1 MLKKIYLIVTVILLL
16 LIVFCVFK
24 IKKHDNIQR
33 QANNINDLSEL
44 SDNNLD
50 LDYYRKF
57 YNNEDIIAML
67 KIADVTTLIVQSE
80 DNDYYLNHLLDN
92 SYNILG
98 TPFLDYRNNLDDK
111 KIIIY
116 GHNAHHYET
125 PLKVLEKYLNEDFYR
140 NNSEIILTTDNKV
153 ITYKIFSV
161 AEYENDYNYSIL
173 NVSDWEKHYDYL
185 YKNSIYETAVTINSK
200 DDILLLQ
207 TCSNTKKNS
216 YIVLSGKKIKE

>member
-1 MLKKIYLIVTVILLL
+1 MLKKIYLIVTVILLA
-16 LIVFCVFK
+16 LIALCVVH

-50 LDYYRKF
+50 LVYYRKF
-57 YNNEDIIAML
+57 YNNEDIIAIL

-80 DNDYYLNHLLDN
+80 DNDYYLNHLLDS

-140 NNSEIILTTDNKV
+140 DNSEIILMTDIKN

-161 AEYENDYNYSIL
+161 AEYENDYNYSVL
-173 NVSDWEKHYDYL
+173 NVSDWKQHYDYL
-185 YKNSIYETAVTINSK
+185 KESSIYETGVTINSQ
-200 DDILLLQ
+200 DDIILLQ
-207 TCSNTKKNS
+207 TCSNSKKNS
-216 YIVLSGKKIKE
+216 YVVLSGKKIKE